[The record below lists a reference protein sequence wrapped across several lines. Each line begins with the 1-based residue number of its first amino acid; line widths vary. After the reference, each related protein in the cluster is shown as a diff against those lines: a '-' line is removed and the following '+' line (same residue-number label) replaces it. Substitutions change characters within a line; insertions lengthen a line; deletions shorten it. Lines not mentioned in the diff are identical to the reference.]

1 MLFIGLIILMLI
13 PVRSYALLR
22 LPDSDLVWKNIRV
35 DGKKKIV
42 FCIFK
47 DSRGLVWL
55 GTDSGLYFYDGVT
68 ARPVRGGAMQGVQI
82 HSIVEKKQSL
92 FIGSNNGLLVYHL
105 DTGVMDSYSEF
116 SPKEIRSMLLVGN
129 TLWMGSLVSIL
140 LIFLPVLLVMFQK
153 GFRTNLFILCCV
165 IAGGYYMQ
173 EPIMV
178 LPVGI

>member
-42 FCIFK
+42 FCIFR

-68 ARPVRGGAMQGVQI
+68 ARPEGEEQCRVFR
-82 HSIVEKKQSL
+82 
-92 FIGSNNGLLVYHL
+92 FIRL
-105 DTGVMDSYSEF
+105 
-116 SPKEIRSMLLVGN
+116 
-129 TLWMGSLVSIL
+129 
-140 LIFLPVLLVMFQK
+140 
-153 GFRTNLFILCCV
+153 
-165 IAGGYYMQ
+165 
-173 EPIMV
+173 
-178 LPVGI
+178 